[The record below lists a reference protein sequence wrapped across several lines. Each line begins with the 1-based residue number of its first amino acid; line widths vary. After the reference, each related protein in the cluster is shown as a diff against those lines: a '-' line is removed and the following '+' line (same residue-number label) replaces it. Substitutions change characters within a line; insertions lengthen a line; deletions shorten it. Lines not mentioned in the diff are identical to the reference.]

1 MAQRTLTATVILPSL
16 NGARTGETLRSL
28 ATQTAPHETLVVDN
42 ASPDREVSA
51 ACEEFEF
58 ARAIEPGENL
68 GFSRAVNLAAAEA
81 TGDALVLVNDDARY
95 DPDFVER
102 LVDALDP
109 EAGVMA
115 AAGVLRAERD
125 ESRIDTAGIEIDR
138 TLLGFDY
145 LHGQPLDVLSD
156 RTPDPFGPTGAAAAY
171 DREAFARLGGF
182 DERIFAYFEDV
193 DLALRTR
200 LAGWGCRLAPTARG
214 THAHA
219 ATLGSGSARKNYLMG
234 FARGYLLRKWGVV
247 NPSRAPA
254 TLMREATV
262 CLGQAVVDRNLQGVR
277 GRWAGWR
284 QAARGIYPTDVVEAA
299 ATVRLFDG
307 LARSAGRAGERS

>member
-1 MAQRTLTATVILPSL
+1 MTERPLTATVILPSL
-16 NGARTGETLRSL
+16 NGARTRHVLRSL
-28 ATQTAPHETLVVDN
+28 AAQTAPHETIVVDN
-42 ASPDREVSA
+42 GSPDREVSA
-51 ACEEFEF
+51 SCEEFEF

-81 TGDALVLVNDDARY
+81 TGEALILVNDDARY
-95 DPDFVER
+95 DRDFVER
-102 LVDALDP
+102 LLDALDP
-109 EAGVMA
+109 GAGVVA
-115 AAGVLRAERD
+115 TAGVLRAQRD

-145 LHGQPLDVLSD
+145 LHGQPLHVLTD

-171 DREAFARLGGF
+171 DRRAFARLGGF
-182 DERIFAYFEDV
+182 DERIFAYFEDL

-219 ATLGSGSARKNYLMG
+219 ATLGSGSSRKNYLMG

-247 NPSRAPA
+247 NPRRAPA
-254 TLMREATV
+254 TITRETIV
-262 CLGQAVVDRNLQGVR
+262 CLGQGLVDRNLQGVR
-277 GRWAGWR
+277 GRRAGWR
-284 QAARGIYPTDVVEAA
+284 QAARGAYPTDVVEAA
-299 ATVRLFDG
+299 ATVGLFDG